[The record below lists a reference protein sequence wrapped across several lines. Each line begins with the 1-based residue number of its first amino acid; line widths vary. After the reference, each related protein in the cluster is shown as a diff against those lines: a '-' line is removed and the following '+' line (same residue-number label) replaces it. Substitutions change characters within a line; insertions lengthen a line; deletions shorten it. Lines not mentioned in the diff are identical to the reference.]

1 MATIIRHARVA
12 FTGGK
17 MAAYIVGITLVL
29 IVLWAVSAYNRLVGL
44 RNQTKNAF
52 AQIDVQLKRRHDL
65 VPNLVEAA
73 RAYMQH
79 ERETLEAV
87 IAARGQAVSAIARAE
102 AAPGDAA
109 AVHQLATAE
118 NALTATL
125 GRLFAVSESYPELK
139 ADQNMQQLHEE
150 LASTENR
157 IAFSRQAYN
166 DSVMEFNTVR
176 EQFPGSVIGNMFAF
190 NAAELLQATETE
202 EERKPVKVAF

>member
-1 MATIIRHARVA
+1 
-12 FTGGK
+12 

-65 VPNLVEAA
+65 VPNLVETA

-87 IAARGQAVSAIARAE
+87 IAARGQAVSAIASAE

-109 AVHQLATAE
+109 AVHGVASAE

-190 NAAELLQATETE
+190 KAAELLQATETE